1 MPARTIPR
9 PSITLPD
16 AATATRGVVH
26 LRLNPTLG
34 ELEVVAEIEDGEGS
48 VVAEVNRATALGLT
62 AEQLAALEAARVAAY
77 NAAMNKRADRLA
89 GA

>member
-26 LRLNPTLG
+26 LRLDAEG
-34 ELEVVAEIEDGEGS
+34 ELEIVAEIEDGEGGS
-48 VVAEVNRATALGLT
+48 DTEVNRADKLGLT